1 MTLFLLRRLI
11 GLAATLL
18 AASLVVFIVLM
29 VLPGDPAQVILGIG
43 AQEDTLRAVRAELG
57 LDRPVVERYLRW
69 LGAALTGD
77 LGQSYN
83 YSEPVTGLIGE
94 RLAVTV
100 PLALLAIALSTAL
113 ALPLGVLA
121 AAHHN
126 RPGDYGVMA
135 FAQLGVAVPN
145 FWTGILL
152 ILLFAV
158 VLGWLPAGG
167 FPGWDEGLAA
177 GLGALILPAI
187 ALALPQAAIL
197 SRVAR
202 SAMLDVLAEDYMRTA
217 RAKGLPRTAAIVG
230 HALRNAMIPVATIMG
245 LQFGFLLAG
254 TVIVEQVFTL
264 PGLGR
269 LVFQAIE
276 ARDLVLVQGI
286 VVMLVAMVVTVNF
299 LVDLLYGLL
308 DPRLRIGRAVR

>member
-1 MTLFLLRRLI
+1 MILFLLRRLV
-11 GLAATLL
+11 GLAATLV
-18 AASLVVFIVLM
+18 AASLVVFVVLM
-29 VLPGDPAQVILGIG
+29 VLPGDPAQVILGTG

-57 LDRPVVERYLRW
+57 LDRPLAERYMRW

-83 YSEPVTGLIGE
+83 YSEPVTGLIAE
-94 RLAVTV
+94 RLAVTL

-113 ALPLGVLA
+113 ALPRGVLA
-121 AAHHN
+121 AANHN

-135 FAQLGVAVPN
+135 FAQLGVAIPN

-167 FPGWDEGLAA
+167 FPGWDQGLAA

-187 ALALPQAAIL
+187 SLALPQAAIL

-269 LVFQAIE
+269 LAFQAIE

-286 VVMLVAMVVTVNF
+286 VVMLVGMVVTVNF

>member
-1 MTLFLLRRLI
+1 MILFLLRRLI

-29 VLPGDPAQVILGIG
+29 VLPGDPAQVILGVG

-57 LDRPVVERYLRW
+57 LDRPLAERYVRW

-83 YSEPVTGLIGE
+83 YSEPVTGLIAE

-100 PLALLAIALSTAL
+100 PLALLAIVLSSAL

-167 FPGWDEGLAA
+167 FPGWDQGLAA

-187 ALALPQAAIL
+187 SLALPQAAIL
-197 SRVAR
+197 ARVAR

-269 LVFQAIE
+269 LAFQAIE